1 MAYDIRL
8 MKLVTG
14 ELIIG
19 KYDADKDCL
28 NEVATLQ
35 TVPTQQGVQMMLLPY
50 GYPFEPDFTG
60 SIEGKNFLYRYAN
73 TPKELHQSDR
83 GRRPRQDAVQLRTL
97 WWFRQRPYQV
107 IQEELLQQTPLRPAA
122 LPTLTAQY
130 PRNGVCHHSWGGATR
145 RPFCTLRLFSNP
157 HKDRHAPTAAP
168 IAQTQ
173 PLCGH

>member
-19 KYDADKDCL
+19 KFDAEKDCL

-73 TPKELHQSDR
+73 TPQELQDKYIEACTNLTVAGGL
-83 GRRPRQDAVQLRTL
+83 GRMQFSSEPFGGSGTTILAAQKTGRQARAIELAPQYTDVAVKRFQQNHPDIPVTL
-97 WWFRQRPYQV
+97 
-107 IQEELLQQTPLRPAA
+107 LATGQTFAEVEAERLE
-122 LPTLTAQY
+122 TT
-130 PRNGVCHHSWGGATR
+130 HATE
-145 RPFCTLRLFSNP
+145 
-157 HKDRHAPTAAP
+157 
-168 IAQTQ
+168 
-173 PLCGH
+173 

>member
-60 SIEGKNFLYRYAN
+60 SIEEKISSTAMP
-73 TPKELHQSDR
+73 TP
-83 GRRPRQDAVQLRTL
+83 
-97 WWFRQRPYQV
+97 
-107 IQEELLQQTPLRPAA
+107 
-122 LPTLTAQY
+122 
-130 PRNGVCHHSWGGATR
+130 PRNCKTS
-145 RPFCTLRLFSNP
+145 TLKLV
-157 HKDRHAPTAAP
+157 P
-168 IAQTQ
+168 I
-173 PLCGH
+173 